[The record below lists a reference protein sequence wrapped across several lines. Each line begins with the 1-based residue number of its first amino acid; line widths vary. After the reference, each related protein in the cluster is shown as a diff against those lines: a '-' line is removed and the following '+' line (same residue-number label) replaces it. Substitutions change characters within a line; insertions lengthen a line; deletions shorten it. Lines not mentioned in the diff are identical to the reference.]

1 MRLCAVFGT
10 ALALG
15 LLCSPA
21 FSQMGPPSGSNGYP
35 SAETHIGRDNMTQ
48 EQFNQL
54 QEYADRARR
63 LTKDDKAKG
72 KTLADLLAEDKATA
86 EALAASMP
94 LSCKVNEAMMVAQ
107 GPDTIDGKSVD
118 TRTFEVTCANGMGYF
133 LISVE
138 PGKPYGF
145 SCLAAEAT
153 HLADVA
159 AGRPPGTVCQLPAN
173 ANLKA
178 MLGSVMSHAGVTC
191 TVKDH
196 RWTGQS
202 IATNTE
208 FNEIVC
214 EGGAG
219 YMLVT
224 ALPGSAAPVRA
235 VSCHDSAMQGLPC
248 KLSDN
253 GVQLV
258 TLQTFKDALAQHQIA
273 CDAGD
278 QDIHV
283 FGKENVKKRYVVQF
297 RCAQNGTTL
306 VAFIPLE
313 GATAPFEAIDC
324 QAAAKRGFKC
334 Q

>member
-1 MRLCAVFGT
+1 MRLCAVFGA

-21 FSQMGPPSGSNGYP
+21 FSQMSPPPGTTGDL
-35 SAETHIGRDNMTQ
+35 SAGNHMGRNSMTQ
-48 EQFNQL
+48 DQFNQL

-72 KTLADLLAEDKATA
+72 KTLADLLAEDKANA
-86 EALAASMP
+86 EALTASMP
-94 LSCKVNEAMMVAQ
+94 LSCQVNDAILAAQ

-118 TRTFEVTCANGMGYF
+118 TKTFEAACANGMGYF

-153 HLADVA
+153 RLADVA
-159 AGRPPGTVCQLPAN
+159 AGRRQGAVCQLPAN

-196 RWTGQS
+196 RWTGQNL
-202 IATNTE
+202 ATNTE

-214 EGGAG
+214 EGGTG

-224 ALPGSAAPVRA
+224 ALPGSTAAVRA

-253 GVQLV
+253 GMQLV

-278 QDIHV
+278 KDIHV
-283 FGKENVKKRYVVQF
+283 FGKENIKKRYVVQF
-297 RCAQNGTTL
+297 RCTQNGTSL
-306 VAFIPLE
+306 VAFIPLQ

-324 QAAAKRGFKC
+324 QAAEKRGFKC
-334 Q
+334 N